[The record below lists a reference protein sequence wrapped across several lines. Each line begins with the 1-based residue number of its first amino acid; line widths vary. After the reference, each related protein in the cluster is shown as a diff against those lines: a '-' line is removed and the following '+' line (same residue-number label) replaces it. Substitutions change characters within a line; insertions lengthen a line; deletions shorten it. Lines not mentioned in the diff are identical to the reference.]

1 MTAKLTSNPK
11 QAVQVGLSDHLAAV
25 PHGTTIAEQIV
36 LTDFEAHL
44 DPLERNPHG
53 ITPNDLDVYTK
64 AQVDALV
71 GPVQIFN
78 CGGFV

>member
-25 PHGTTIAEQIV
+25 PHGTTPAEQVI
-36 LTDFEAHL
+36 LSDFEAHL

-53 ITPNDLDVYTK
+53 LTPGDLDVYTK
-64 AQVDALV
+64 DEVDAKLEF
-71 GPVQIFN
+71 VQIFD
-78 CGGFV
+78 GGDI